1 MIDCS
6 PQAFRT
12 EEVNTIEVWYVY
24 SPVSNEEKEARSSC
38 IMSFWRC
45 GSRHLS
51 SLCPWL
57 TLSFLM
63 FITQYYSYL
72 GKWRDHEL
80 IREFCGSV
88 ALLPSQHL
96 AGLRHNIISHYW
108 AVQIHS
114 GRLLFWPLYY
124 VENSTPY
131 STSFVWYYFT
141 SQEGTRHNLDLSAF
155 SEKSYFR
162 LPFISLTLLLWIWK
176 SSIFY
181 FFFGFTSVLHTWE
194 PADLFLSTMLV
205 HLTVISNFHTN
216 YRVTT
221 VKSYLWLGGGQ
232 SEPYSWTCIPKKHKS
247 TPSISSKAKS
257 ALVRYGKDSAIS
269 PLSTNLYNS

>member
-1 MIDCS
+1 
-6 PQAFRT
+6 
-12 EEVNTIEVWYVY
+12 
-24 SPVSNEEKEARSSC
+24 
-38 IMSFWRC
+38 
-45 GSRHLS
+45 
-51 SLCPWL
+51 
-57 TLSFLM
+57 M

-72 GKWRDHEL
+72 GKWLDHEL

-96 AGLRHNIISHYW
+96 EGLRYSIISHYW

-131 STSFVWYYFT
+131 STSFVVE

-162 LPFISLTLLLWIWK
+162 LPFISLSLLLWIWK

-181 FFFGFTSVLHTWE
+181 FFLFHFCTTHLRTCISKRSTSNI
-194 PADLFLSTMLV
+194 FFSTMLV
-205 HLTVISNFHTN
+205 HLIVISNFHTN
-216 YRVTT
+216 YKVTT
-221 VKSYLWLGGGQ
+221 GKSYLWLGGGQ